1 LPNKKGGWKNLSESY
16 LADVREKLE
25 SYKIE
30 LVIGLSFS
38 VPFFL
43 FILFAVF
50 SGDFS
55 VLDPSYWIGVIAY
68 NIAIVIGLW
77 LVLSNRTLQLTP
89 LILLYAVGLSVLL
102 LVVFNSIVFSGD
114 ITQGVIA
121 GSKLLWEGKNPYIVE
136 EVPHASPG
144 SPSFRWTTYAYLP
157 VDLITYTILL
167 GGMHTISSFILG
179 TNIPETLHDFVPG
192 FTPMGIFLSNMLFLV
207 ISIFL
212 IQKILEIEFKHALLL
227 GFAFFTV
234 LIWNN
239 VCLAQTLFFA
249 GWYFHTRGHS
259 NMTVFFWTLSML
271 TKYFTGIFI
280 VAYIIEYLRKSEFID
295 IIIKIVIPV
304 VISITVSLPF
314 GLIEVFKS
322 TVLFYNTEERILDGS
337 FGGSIV
343 SELVLFLG
351 LENIVWFFT
360 FIGFFCILVIALR
373 ISDLHQRLIVT
384 SLLALCVISGISAQF
399 FPMILFIFIIS
410 KRLLLF
416 EKDKQFADR
425 EIRNANESS
434 SSS

>member
-1 LPNKKGGWKNLSESY
+1 M
-16 LADVREKLE
+16 
-25 SYKIE
+25 
-30 LVIGLSFS
+30 
-38 VPFFL
+38 
-43 FILFAVF
+43 
-50 SGDFS
+50 
-55 VLDPSYWIGVIAY
+55 
-68 NIAIVIGLW
+68 
-77 LVLSNRTLQLTP
+77 LSNRTLQVTP
-89 LILLYAVGLSVLL
+89 LILSYAIGLSVLI
-102 LVVFNSIVFSGD
+102 LVVFNSIAFSGD

-144 SPSFRWTTYAYLP
+144 SPNFRWTTYAYLP

-167 GGMHTISSFILG
+167 GGMHTVSSFILAS
-179 TNIPETLHDFVPG
+179 NIPETMQDFIPG

-207 ISIFL
+207 ISTFL
-212 IQKILEIEFKHALLL
+212 IQKILEIDFKHAILL
-227 GFAFFTV
+227 GFAFFTI

-239 VCLAQTLFFA
+239 VCLTQTLFFA

-280 VAYIIEYLRKSEFID
+280 VAYIIDYLRKTEFID
-295 IIIKIVIPV
+295 SIIKTLIPV
-304 VISITVSLPF
+304 IMTFIFSLPF

-351 LENIVWFFT
+351 LENIVWVFIL
-360 FIGFFCILVIALR
+360 IGFFCILVIAFL

-399 FPMILFIFIIS
+399 FPMILFIFIVS

-416 EKDKQFADR
+416 EKDKQFANR